1 MEFTKRDTKFI
12 KGVAICLML
21 YHHLFAFPERVTEGV
36 FISLWSFNDTNLSV
50 CLGAFGR
57 ICVPLFTLMSGYGRY
72 YMNMTYASI
81 GYGLLGWYLTAYP
94 ARSSGGTYGAFT
106 RPSGWYFPYACRCW
120 CTNGARCALFLRMRS
135 YITFSA

>member
-57 ICVPLFTLMSGYGRY
+57 ICVPLFTLMSGYGC
-72 YMNMTYASI
+72 
-81 GYGLLGWYLTAYP
+81 YLS
-94 ARSSGGTYGAFT
+94 SSGVTYGVFT
-106 RPSGWYFPYACRCW
+106 RPSGWCFPYACRCW